1 MSYRTI
7 KRLLGETSL
16 ERKCRF
22 LFGGGLMLLISGSF
36 YFYYQMTKGLV
47 DQQNADKARVL
58 YGPILREHHQS
69 LKISPEDQEPLK
81 AFFEQLD
88 QQSTDE
94 DILRYES
101 RVVAADASADSAK
114 KPRDRTG
121 FEALDRIQRGER
133 FVTQT
138 VKDRY
143 VFYGGIYASKGC
155 IECHHHAKNEPNP
168 GDLIG
173 MYRVDFPLQSTTNA
187 LALNN
192 AILLA
197 TAIVTAFL
205 AMLAAYAIVRYVI
218 VKPVQ
223 HLKDVSDQI
232 ARGNLDLRADIRT
245 GDEFEELSQAFNRM
259 LRHMMTVQD
268 ELRLV
273 NTDLDGKVDQLA
285 QVNLQLYEMNKLKDE
300 FLATMSHELRT
311 PLNSILG
318 FSEVLTGADNLNE
331 RQLRYVTNI
340 QTSGKNLMA
349 LINDLLDL
357 AKIESGKME
366 LRVVEFSLAELIEH
380 QVLALMPMADKKN
393 IDLKSSVDPKMPSLL
408 QDSGKLQQ
416 VLSNL
421 LSNAVKFTPEGGRV
435 RLTAGIAESTSIEAE
450 ESVAETPMVELIVAD
465 TGIGIPLDEQETI
478 FEKFRQGST
487 IPGHRDAMTREYG
500 GTGLGLSIVKEL
512 VLLLGGDIR
521 LDSEFGKG
529 STFTVLVPSVAR
541 TQLDRR
547 SPTDEL
553 RSTGV
558 GSSRFNSGD
567 LNSGDHNSADSTNS
581 TNAAN
586 STGVGSAGNAAAS
599 DAKRNADG
607 IVNADSPGEPHA

>member
-36 YFYYQMTKGLV
+36 YIYYQMTKGLV

-58 YGPILREHHQS
+58 YGPILRAHHQN
-69 LKISPEDQEPLK
+69 LKIAPQDQEGLRQ
-81 AFFEQLD
+81 FFGQLD
-88 QQSTDE
+88 QAAIVD
-94 DILRYES
+94 DLHRFES
-101 RVVAADASADSAK
+101 RLISADATADAAK
-114 KPRDRTG
+114 KPHDRAG
-121 FEALDRIQRGER
+121 FEALERIQDGER

-138 VKDRY
+138 VQDRY

-155 IECHHHAKNEPNP
+155 IDCHHHGKLSE
-168 GDLIG
+168 GELMG
-173 MYRVDFPLQSTTNA
+173 MYRVDFPLQGTMNA
-187 LALNN
+187 LAVNN

-268 ELRLV
+268 ELRLL

-318 FSEVLTGADNLNE
+318 FSEVLTGANNLDD
-331 RQLRYVTNI
+331 RQLRYVANI
-340 QTSGKNLMA
+340 QTSGKSLMA

-366 LRVVEFSLAELIEH
+366 LRVVEFSLSDLIEH
-380 QVLALMPMADKKN
+380 QVLALLPMADKKN
-393 IDLKSSVDPKMPSLL
+393 IDLKSMVEPDIPPLL

-416 VLSNL
+416 ILSNL

-435 RLTAGIAESTSIEAE
+435 RLTARLAGGSALEAGD
-450 ESVAETPMVELIVAD
+450 SVTATQMLELIVAD

-487 IPGHRDAMTREYG
+487 IPGQRDAMTREYG

-512 VLLLGGDIR
+512 SLLLGGDVK
-521 LDSEFGKG
+521 LESEFGKG
-529 STFTVLVPSVAR
+529 STFTVVVPSVAR
-541 TQLDRR
+541 TELDRR
-547 SPTDEL
+547 SPTDQL
-553 RSTGV
+553 HSTNV
-558 GSSRFNSGD
+558 GSSRFNSGVQTAAVSRSNQAVKSD
-567 LNSGDHNSADSTNS
+567 SELSASR
-581 TNAAN
+581 
-586 STGVGSAGNAAAS
+586 VGHAE
-599 DAKRNADG
+599 
-607 IVNADSPGEPHA
+607 EPHVP